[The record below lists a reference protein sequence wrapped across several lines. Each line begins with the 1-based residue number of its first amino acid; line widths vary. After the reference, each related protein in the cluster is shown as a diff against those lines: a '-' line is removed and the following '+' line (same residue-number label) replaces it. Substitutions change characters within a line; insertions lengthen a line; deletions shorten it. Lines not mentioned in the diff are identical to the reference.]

1 MSDLPTTLEGGVSLT
16 LLFYHKDDSA
26 ISQGI
31 NELQLRS
38 SNGEVSDF
46 LINIVS
52 EEEVECYWLE
62 KGQMVLADLGKEV
75 SRISGIYELK
85 RVDIVGACSGSL
97 PAEKQRQIS
106 NHLGSEVRELQKLAA
121 GASILVEDHRV
132 YFPEYADFGDP
143 KAFLTGDANSRLVV
157 LPLDKAK
164 DRAINQEINFDDQE
178 LFASHAS
185 MEILSITGLWKAQEG
200 SALEKVSQL
209 PVGNDDQPV
218 QIARSFARTATTS
231 LSELDDVTDSFF
243 GSHLPVPVS
252 KMPAPNPY
260 YLVNHAADKIH
271 HRNFR
276 LRDQRSPEFGQ
287 KVQGMELMKKI
298 IGRMWKDFRSIPKIL
313 RHGLTSRL
321 ERDIDHVAQEM
332 VGKNSWLQVIQ
343 KNTDSKGFNISD
355 DEIEDTINSINSLI
369 ERPENA
375 AVWGDEWNH
384 VLQHTLGVIDGS
396 EEARSIRE
404 SAGDERWVAVDL
416 QALAPQYSS
425 DIQVV
430 AGHLGLSPNTK
441 EGETEE
447 GEAEAEEPVQAET
460 NLIKLITERFV
471 GETETAKRRFKD
483 LMERI
488 QSLKVPEE
496 ETSPIASKVIR
507 TLFVSSFF
515 IFLISL
521 FVFSPLH
528 SLFHNSVGQT
538 WRLRLFFLITGPVL
552 LPIVALFAP
561 RDPQKRQVF
570 HVVSFVSIV
579 TLTAL
584 GIAFADLTKTSKSK
598 WIGAI
603 VVLVVIVFV
612 VIKVIQLFLKARR
625 EKTSENNIA
634 MRICTIV
641 IPIYLLVV
649 IVFTINN
656 EYYHPRSIPFDK
668 LLSGQIDFSDDDI
681 ETGRELLGELA
692 DIGIVIPDTGNP
704 AEIVDTARKIQNLP
718 QNLESKATELYFK
731 YTGDYFS
738 ENQVWFYLSLIFALS
753 LFLASGAYV
762 SRERQREENAFNDWE
777 VQYRWLTEEAKLT
790 ARDLQLVQN
799 YQIQWLGTGLV
810 LARLVR
816 HPHGLPAEGG
826 FLGEIN
832 PSTPSKAQK
841 LQVISLAPTETGMDA
856 FRQNAS
862 SRISEPGW
870 LTTQYRSMVRE
881 FQKSHVNQSGTASD
895 VSALLPENDPYPVSL
910 DIALAGNSSGQR
922 WPFCYQVY
930 SGRFDAMLREVA
942 ISRLTEALLQTYLE
956 HPNSYVTSSGVEN
969 NDDLSKAFS
978 DVLAT
983 EQQLWVPAVFGSDV
997 AVKFQGSQSFS
1008 TNVWWPKDLLSQ
1020 PEFPA
1025 SDWGSLHTAKTSSST
1040 TSIFTQVIRVDIS
1053 ESLVLSTLMSD
1064 SATQNNTN
1072 SGLPYSDPNTGDA
1085 EYPDIG

>member
-1 MSDLPTTLEGGVSLT
+1 MNNLQTTLKGEVALT
-16 LLFYHKDDSA
+16 LLFYHKNDLG

-31 NELQLRS
+31 NEIQLRS
-38 SNGEVSDF
+38 LNGEVTDF
-46 LINIVS
+46 LINIVN
-52 EEEVECYWLE
+52 EETVECYWLE
-62 KGQMVLADLGKEV
+62 NGQMQPADLGKEV
-75 SRISGIYELK
+75 SRISGIHEIE
-85 RVDIVGACSGSL
+85 RVDIVGVCSGLLSTTYQN
-97 PAEKQRQIS
+97 EVS
-106 NHLGSEVRELQKLAA
+106 NHLGLEVQELQKLAA
-121 GASILVEDHRV
+121 GASITVADHRV
-132 YFPEYADFGDP
+132 YFPEYANFGNP
-143 KAFLTGDANSRLVV
+143 KAFLTGDANSRLIV

-164 DRAINQEINFDDQE
+164 DKAINQEINFSDQE
-178 LFASHAS
+178 LFASHVA
-185 MEILSITGLWKAQEG
+185 MEVLSISGLWKAQEG
-200 SALEKVSQL
+200 SALEEISQL
-209 PVGNDDQPV
+209 PVGNDDQSV
-218 QIARSFARTATTS
+218 QIVRSFARTATTS
-231 LSELDDVTDSFF
+231 LSELQHVTDPFF
-243 GSHLPVPVS
+243 GGNLPIPVS

-276 LRDQRSPEFGQ
+276 LREQRSPEFGQ
-287 KVQGMELMKKI
+287 KIEGMELMKRI

-313 RHGLTSRL
+313 RHGLSSRL
-321 ERDIDHVAQEM
+321 KADIDHVAQEM
-332 VGKNSWLQVIQ
+332 IGKNSWLQVIQ
-343 KNTDSKGFNISD
+343 KDPDSKSFNVSD
-355 DEIEDTINSINSLI
+355 EEIETTINSINSLI

-375 AVWGDEWNH
+375 VVWGDEWTD

-396 EEARSIRE
+396 EEARPIRE

-425 DIQVV
+425 DIQIV
-430 AGHLGLSPNTK
+430 AGHLGVSNN
-441 EGETEE
+441 GEQDEQE
-447 GEAEAEEPVQAET
+447 LENPLEPET

-471 GETETAKRRFKD
+471 EETEIAKQRFKD
-483 LMERI
+483 LMGKV
-488 QSLKVPEE
+488 QNLKVPEE
-496 ETSPIASKVIR
+496 KTNPIASKVIR

-528 SLFHNSVGQT
+528 SLFHNDFGQT
-538 WRLRLFFLITGPVL
+538 VRLRLFFLITGPVL

-570 HVVSFVSIV
+570 HVISFVSIV

-603 VVLVVIVFV
+603 VVLAVIVFV
-612 VIKVIQLFLKARR
+612 VIKVVLLFLKARR
-625 EKTSENNIA
+625 EKASENNIA
-634 MRICTIV
+634 LRICSIV

-681 ETGRELLGELA
+681 ETGRELLSDLA
-692 DIGIVIPDTGNP
+692 DIGIVIPDSGNP
-704 AEIVDTARKIQNLP
+704 AEIVNTARGLQNLP

-777 VQYRWLTEEAKLT
+777 AQYRWLAEEAKLT
-790 ARDLQLVQN
+790 ARDLQLVEN
-799 YQIQWLGTGLV
+799 YKNQWVGTGLV
-810 LARLVR
+810 LARLIR

-832 PSTPSKAQK
+832 ASTPSKAQK
-841 LQVISLAPTETGMDA
+841 LQVISLVPTETGMDA
-856 FRQNAS
+856 FRQNAN

-881 FQKSHVNQSGTASD
+881 FQKNHGNQAGTAGD
-895 VSALLPENDPYPVSL
+895 VSVLLPENDPYPVSL

-930 SGRFDAMLREVA
+930 SGRFDATLRELA
-942 ISRLTEALLQTYLE
+942 ISKLTEALLQTYLE

-983 EQQLWVPAVFGSDV
+983 NQQLWVPAVFGTNV
-997 AVKFQGSQSFS
+997 AVKFQGSQNFS

-1020 PEFPA
+1020 PELPS
-1025 SDWGSLHTAKTSSST
+1025 SDWNSLHTAKTSSSA
-1040 TSIFTQVIRVDIS
+1040 TSIFTQVIRVDVS

-1064 SATQNNTN
+1064 SVSLDDAK
-1072 SGLPYSDPNTGDA
+1072 SGLPYTETGIGDG
-1085 EYPDIG
+1085 EYPDFG